1 MDVHLDITDDRD
13 VYVEEDNNME
23 VEKEV
28 EKEVD
33 EEVDKDVPI
42 FVMHW
47 YVSYWKQQKTQFV
60 FHFQNLNLRKKWKFV
75 STFWR
80 KLFRSQSRPTSG
92 EISSDLYRLGQ
103 CDIEKSKKI
112 PCTWSKFI
120 DKHI

>member
-42 FVMHW
+42 FVM
-47 YVSYWKQQKTQFV
+47 SYWNQQKTQFV
-60 FHFQNLNLRKKWKFV
+60 FHFQNFNLRKKVKVCLNFLKEIV
-75 STFWR
+75 QISV
-80 KLFRSQSRPTSG
+80 PT
-92 EISSDLYRLGQ
+92 D
-103 CDIEKSKKI
+103 
-112 PCTWSKFI
+112 
-120 DKHI
+120 

>member
-47 YVSYWKQQKTQFV
+47 YVSLLETAKDTICFPFSNGLASHRNSKTN
-60 FHFQNLNLRKKWKFV
+60 FHFSW
-75 STFWR
+75 
-80 KLFRSQSRPTSG
+80 
-92 EISSDLYRLGQ
+92 
-103 CDIEKSKKI
+103 
-112 PCTWSKFI
+112 
-120 DKHI
+120 

>member
-13 VYVEEDNNME
+13 VYVEEDNNM
-23 VEKEV
+23 EV

-60 FHFQNLNLRKKWKFV
+60 FHFQNLNLRKKVKVCLNFLKEIV
-75 STFWR
+75 QISV
-80 KLFRSQSRPTSG
+80 PT
-92 EISSDLYRLGQ
+92 D
-103 CDIEKSKKI
+103 
-112 PCTWSKFI
+112 
-120 DKHI
+120 

>member
-60 FHFQNLNLRKKWKFV
+60 FHFQKDWLAIATLKPTFTFLGRDFAIFNTFTWQNPYQEKWKLV
-75 STFWR
+75 
-80 KLFRSQSRPTSG
+80 L
-92 EISSDLYRLGQ
+92 E
-103 CDIEKSKKI
+103 
-112 PCTWSKFI
+112 
-120 DKHI
+120 

>member
-60 FHFQNLNLRKKWKFV
+60 FHFQKDWLAIATLKP
-75 STFWR
+75 TFTFLVVILPS
-80 KLFRSQSRPTSG
+80 KS
-92 EISSDLYRLGQ
+92 
-103 CDIEKSKKI
+103 IEYGKI
-112 PCTWSKFI
+112 PTKESESSF
-120 DKHI
+120 